1 MSATTTFA
9 QQTITEGEYLEVQ
22 GQLTLLATAVR
33 EMPLAAFLAAIG
45 KAETLG
51 PIKNPTLFIQA
62 SAQLAQVK
70 ALAIAALPL
79 QREVLRQLGVRL

>member
-1 MSATTTFA
+1 MSAADFA
-9 QQTITEGEYLEVQ
+9 KRTITEEEYLEVQ